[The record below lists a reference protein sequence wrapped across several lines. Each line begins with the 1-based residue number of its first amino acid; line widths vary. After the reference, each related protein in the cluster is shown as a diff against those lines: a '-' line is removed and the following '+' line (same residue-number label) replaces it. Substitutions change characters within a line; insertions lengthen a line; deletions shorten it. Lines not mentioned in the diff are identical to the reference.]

1 MDFGIEGEAAPVPD
15 RVGPQGLHLGAGF
28 FAVECDRFIA
38 RQAGSTRQSENVV
51 DAARPDQRIV
61 PKIAFPAPDVMHAEP
76 MDVGR
81 RDRVRDDAVD
91 DQAEFE
97 MASLLGER
105 PAVDEGKGCKS
116 VHLRPPSTTS
126 AK

>member
-1 MDFGIEGEAAPVPD
+1 MAD
-15 RVGPQGLHLGAGF
+15 RVGAQGLHLGAGF
-28 FAVECDRFIA
+28 FAVECDRFSA
-38 RQAGSTRQSENVV
+38 RQPGSARQPENVV

-61 PKIAFPAPDVMHAEP
+61 LKVAFPAPDVMHSEP
-76 MDVGR
+76 IDGGGG
-81 RDRVRDDAVD
+81 DRVRDDAVD

-116 VHLRPPSTTS
+116 VQLRFPSTTS